1 MLIIEIIYFF
11 SVWSLLSCPMTL
23 PHVLYIPQ
31 IEGSSDACLPA
42 LLPGLRLPLHWVCHA
57 ISVDLKGI
65 QYEAVTLVHET
76 QCCLTVGL
84 RSYLKLGIVAYVIPA
99 PHPKVRVIFGYLGS
113 SRPAWTRQNSALK
126 HTIKNELFELSHIE
140 NVSKFECITLCLYV
154 YIISIITSRW

>member
-1 MLIIEIIYFF
+1 MLIIGIIYFF

-23 PHVLYIPQ
+23 PHVLSIPQ
-31 IEGSSDACLPA
+31 IEGLFRLSPV

-65 QYEAVTLVHET
+65 QYEDVTLVHET

-99 PHPKVRVIFGYLGS
+99 PHPKFRDIFGYLVS
-113 SRPAWTRQNSALK
+113 SRPAWTRWNSALK

-140 NVSKFECITLCLYV
+140 NVSKFECIKLCLYI
-154 YIISIITSRW
+154 YIISIITSKW